1 MSVVL
6 ARIDNRL
13 LHGIIVTQ
21 WAPQAGSNRVMVIDD
36 ETADNSVSKA
46 TMKMARP
53 AGNAISIITEE
64 KALHN
69 FNSGKYDSERL
80 LVLAKEPKTFLDL
93 VNSGIEIKKII
104 IGGTTTRENGIKI
117 SKRAFADEGEVS
129 DYKALIDA
137 GVELVSQYVPADKE
151 ISITKKFLE
160 DKEIS

>member
-21 WAPQAGSNRVMVIDD
+21 WAPESGSNRVMVIDD
-36 ETADNSVSKA
+36 ATANDPISKA

-64 KALHN
+64 KALTS
-69 FNSGKYDSERL
+69 FKSGKYDPEKL

-93 VNSGIEIKKII
+93 VNSGVKITKLI
-104 IGGTTTRENGIKI
+104 IGGTTARENGIEL
-117 SKRAFADEGEVS
+117 SKRAFADKDEVA
-129 DYKALIDA
+129 DYEALLDA

-151 ISITKKFLE
+151 VNVTKEFLE
-160 DKEIS
+160 SRAR

>member
-21 WAPQAGSNRVMVIDD
+21 WAPESGSNRVMVIDD
-36 ETADNSVSKA
+36 ATANDPISKA

-64 KALHN
+64 KALTN
-69 FNSGKYDSERL
+69 FKSGKYDPEKL

-93 VNSGIEIKKII
+93 VNSSVKITKLI
-104 IGGTTTRENGIKI
+104 IGGTTARENGIEL
-117 SKRAFADEGEVS
+117 SKRAFADKDEVA
-129 DYKALIDA
+129 DYEALLDA

-151 ISITKKFLE
+151 VNVTKEFLE
-160 DKEIS
+160 SRAR

>member
-21 WAPQAGSNRVMVIDD
+21 WAPESGSNRVMVIDD
-36 ETADNSVSKA
+36 ATANDPISKA

-64 KALHN
+64 KALTN
-69 FNSGKYDSERL
+69 FKSGKYDPEKL

-93 VNSGIEIKKII
+93 VNSGVKIAKLI
-104 IGGTTTRENGIKI
+104 IGGTTARENGIEL
-117 SKRAFADEGEVS
+117 SKRAFADKDEVA
-129 DYKALIDA
+129 DYEALLDA

-151 ISITKKFLE
+151 VNVTKEFLE
-160 DKEIS
+160 SRAR

>member
-21 WAPQAGSNRVMVIDD
+21 WAPESGSNRVMVIDD
-36 ETADNSVSKA
+36 ATANDPISKA

-64 KALHN
+64 KALTN
-69 FNSGKYDSERL
+69 FKSGKYDPEKL

-93 VNSGIEIKKII
+93 VNRGVKITKLI
-104 IGGTTTRENGIKI
+104 IGGTTARENGIEL
-117 SKRAFADEGEVS
+117 SKRAFADKDEVA
-129 DYKALIDA
+129 DYEALLDA

-151 ISITKKFLE
+151 VNVTKEFLE
-160 DKEIS
+160 SRAR

>member
-21 WAPQAGSNRVMVIDD
+21 WAPQSRSNRVMVIDD
-36 ETADNSVSKA
+36 ETANNAVSKA

-64 KALHN
+64 KAIAN
-69 FNSGKYDSERL
+69 FKSGKYNPEQL
-80 LVLAKEPKTFLDL
+80 LILAKEPRIFLDL
-93 VNSGIEIKKII
+93 VNNGVEIKKLI
-104 IGGTTTRENGIKI
+104 IGGTTARENGIEI
-117 SKRAFADEGEVS
+117 SKRAFADTDEVA
-129 DYKALIDA
+129 DYEALIDA

-151 ISITKKFLE
+151 INVTKDFLE
-160 DKEIS
+160 GKGNI